1 MSFWIFIFA
10 LFVIWSLFFKKK
22 KPVAPKVNNK
32 KPINK
37 VSSGKSTN
45 NLSNIHSR
53 APDEDELATFTFINE
68 QVVDF
73 HARQEQP
80 QKNLSQRHTTPARWI
95 KPDESVTIE
104 NIVINGGYFYFGG
117 QLKAGSSGEHHY
129 RYNDNSDASLVNSAL
144 SIQHASVH
152 HQDESLGYWPSFSTL
167 SPLSRGA
174 YLSWLASDR
183 NDASC
188 PIGYVFIYFYGLER
202 RILVDGAQKA
212 IPADEFKSLFGEVS
226 RLRSIFKLNNSFYRY
241 STQLIETML
250 LLRPDVIKIENES
263 DYFASGSSLLFR
275 FRLATVVEQGE
286 PLPVDLAL
294 AWVKY
299 YAEYALRT
307 PARRCVNEFTA
318 LFKQR
323 YADKF
328 NNGLIIKP
336 NKTRLEL
343 NYYPASSTLR
353 GINIEHLDL
362 PDPSV
367 LRAPVQKLIQIA
379 ESCTDSL
386 DAYSRYLGKKE
397 ASRSDI
403 AAIMLLPDEV
413 LNEDAEHTFTKF
425 KLWADEQISENA
437 GLVKVAS
444 FWAILDIPAPDKI
457 NKKEAELIQNF
468 IERTGYGVAPD
479 TRYHHVK
486 PEPDGNIVLFLE
498 GHGEFFTPSTEFLSV
513 SVALRLGAM
522 IAQMD
527 QDVDITEQIVL
538 EKTIDHN
545 GTLSP
550 TEKRSLHAYLRWLL
564 NTPANMAGLKN
575 KIEQLNGKEK
585 STIGNVILRVACAD
599 GKIDLAEIKQ
609 LEKIYSSLG
618 LDSKA
623 VTNDLHHLSMTG
635 KTSEHR
641 TQTVLERNN
650 IFSLDEHALA
660 RHESD
665 TANVHQLL
673 STIFEEDSAT
683 EERPKDI
690 PSNSIVTLDETHHQ
704 LYQLLLAKNRWERNE
719 VAELCQ
725 QLNLMLIGAI
735 EAINDWSFEQ
745 VDAPLLDEDD
755 DGIYVDLE
763 IAQELKG

>member
-1 MSFWIFIFA
+1 M
-10 LFVIWSLFFKKK
+10 
-22 KPVAPKVNNK
+22 
-32 KPINK
+32 
-37 VSSGKSTN
+37 
-45 NLSNIHSR
+45 
-53 APDEDELATFTFINE
+53 
-68 QVVDF
+68 
-73 HARQEQP
+73 
-80 QKNLSQRHTTPARWI
+80 
-95 KPDESVTIE
+95 
-104 NIVINGGYFYFGG
+104 
-117 QLKAGSSGEHHY
+117 
-129 RYNDNSDASLVNSAL
+129 
-144 SIQHASVH
+144 
-152 HQDESLGYWPSFSTL
+152 
-167 SPLSRGA
+167 
-174 YLSWLASDR
+174 
-183 NDASC
+183 
-188 PIGYVFIYFYGLER
+188 
-202 RILVDGAQKA
+202 
-212 IPADEFKSLFGEVS
+212 
-226 RLRSIFKLNNSFYRY
+226 
-241 STQLIETML
+241 
-250 LLRPDVIKIENES
+250 
-263 DYFASGSSLLFR
+263 
-275 FRLATVVEQGE
+275 
-286 PLPVDLAL
+286 
-294 AWVKY
+294 
-299 YAEYALRT
+299 
-307 PARRCVNEFTA
+307 
-318 LFKQR
+318 
-323 YADKF
+323 
-328 NNGLIIKP
+328 
-336 NKTRLEL
+336 
-343 NYYPASSTLR
+343 
-353 GINIEHLDL
+353 
-362 PDPSV
+362 
-367 LRAPVQKLIQIA
+367 
-379 ESCTDSL
+379 
-386 DAYSRYLGKKE
+386 
-397 ASRSDI
+397 
-403 AAIMLLPDEV
+403 
-413 LNEDAEHTFTKF
+413 
-425 KLWADEQISENA
+425 
-437 GLVKVAS
+437 
-444 FWAILDIPAPDKI
+444 
-457 NKKEAELIQNF
+457 
-468 IERTGYGVAPD
+468 
-479 TRYHHVK
+479 
-486 PEPDGNIVLFLE
+486 
-498 GHGEFFTPSTEFLSV
+498 

-575 KIEQLNGKEK
+575 KIEQLNDKEK

-690 PSNSIVTLDETHHQ
+690 PSNSTVTLDETHHQ
-704 LYQLLLAKNRWERNE
+704 LYQLLLEKNRWERNE